1 MILRNLTIILFIIS
15 IICIVLGKVI
25 KKNKVCMLGYG
36 IIVVI
41 IIFWIV
47 FFIYALSENDKEL
60 ENQNIVYGNEDL
72 KSEIT
77 NNRNE
82 IDDLTF
88 KMQNETCYKY
98 GQVYKV
104 NDKKI
109 YFIDKEENKYSLE
122 NNNKFNY
129 IDGRTGVK
137 YSFDDIKE
145 NYYINVYN
153 QDCYIFKNIK
163 GEELKKELLISLSL
177 SDEYNIVR
185 TAIDNIQKVQQ
196 LGDNEAIV
204 TIIISDL
211 ISTEYY
217 PNSEKQSFEINV
229 KFTNNTKYQSK
240 GNYTYDASTIENSK
254 DTIMTLRLDEK
265 TLNNK
270 YPEVLE
276 FISSDS

>member
-122 NNNKFNY
+122 NNDKFNY

-211 ISTEYY
+211 ISPEYY

-254 DTIMTLRLDEK
+254 DTIMTLKLDEK
-265 TLNNK
+265 TLNYK

>member
-1 MILRNLTIILFIIS
+1 MILRNLTITLFIIS

-60 ENQNIVYGNEDL
+60 ENQNIVYGNENF

-88 KMQNETCYKY
+88 KMQNESCYKY

-122 NNNKFNY
+122 NNDKFNY

-177 SDEYNIVR
+177 SNEYNMVR

-196 LGDNEAIV
+196 LGNNEAIV

-211 ISTEYY
+211 ISPEYY

-254 DTIMTLRLDEK
+254 DTIMTLKLDEK

>member
-122 NNNKFNY
+122 NNDKFNY

-185 TAIDNIQKVQQ
+185 TAIDNIQKIQQ
-196 LGDNEAIV
+196 LGNNEAIV

-211 ISTEYY
+211 ISPEYY

-254 DTIMTLRLDEK
+254 DTIMTLKLDEK
-265 TLNNK
+265 TLNYK

>member
-122 NNNKFNY
+122 NNDKFNY

-177 SDEYNIVR
+177 SNEYNMVR

-196 LGDNEAIV
+196 LGNNEAIV

-211 ISTEYY
+211 ISSEYY

-240 GNYTYDASTIENSK
+240 GNHTYDASTIENSK
-254 DTIMTLRLDEK
+254 DTIMTLKLDEK
-265 TLNNK
+265 TLNYK

>member
-60 ENQNIVYGNEDL
+60 ENQNIVYGNENF

-88 KMQNETCYKY
+88 KMQNETYYKY

-109 YFIDKEENKYSLE
+109 YFIDKEENKNRVNE
-122 NNNKFNY
+122 K
-129 IDGRTGVK
+129 K
-137 YSFDDIKE
+137 YKS
-145 NYYINVYN
+145 
-153 QDCYIFKNIK
+153 K
-163 GEELKKELLISLSL
+163 GFAAGCSREVIERGAE
-177 SDEYNIVR
+177 
-185 TAIDNIQKVQQ
+185 Q
-196 LGDNEAIV
+196 LGW
-204 TIIISDL
+204 DL
-211 ISTEYY
+211 EKLLTMTLQAMAATE
-217 PNSEKQSFEINV
+217 
-229 KFTNNTKYQSK
+229 
-240 GNYTYDASTIENSK
+240 
-254 DTIMTLRLDEK
+254 DTIQAEMTAEQ
-265 TLNNK
+265 
-270 YPEVLE
+270 
-276 FISSDS
+276 

>member
-122 NNNKFNY
+122 NNDKFNY

-177 SDEYNIVR
+177 SNEYNMVR

-196 LGDNEAIV
+196 LGNNEAIV

-211 ISTEYY
+211 ISSEYY

-254 DTIMTLRLDEK
+254 DTIMTLKLDEK

>member
-60 ENQNIVYGNEDL
+60 ENQNIVYGNENL

-122 NNNKFNY
+122 NNDKFNY

-196 LGDNEAIV
+196 LGNNEAIV

-211 ISTEYY
+211 ISPEYY

-254 DTIMTLRLDEK
+254 DTIMTLKLDEK

>member
-47 FFIYALSENDKEL
+47 FFIYTLSENDKEL

-122 NNNKFNY
+122 NNDKFNY

-177 SDEYNIVR
+177 SNEYNMVR

-196 LGDNEAIV
+196 LGNNEAIV

-211 ISTEYY
+211 ISSEYY

-240 GNYTYDASTIENSK
+240 GNHTYDASTIENSK
-254 DTIMTLRLDEK
+254 DTIMTLKLDEK
-265 TLNNK
+265 TLNYK

>member
-1 MILRNLTIILFIIS
+1 MFLRNLTITLFIIS

-60 ENQNIVYGNEDL
+60 ENENIVYGNENL

-77 NNRNE
+77 NNRKE

-109 YFIDKEENKYSLE
+109 YFIDKEENKYSLD
-122 NNNKFNY
+122 NNDKFNY

-145 NYYINVYN
+145 SYYINVYN

-177 SDEYNIVR
+177 SDEYDIVR
-185 TAIDNIQKVQQ
+185 TAIDNIQKIQQ
-196 LGDNEAIV
+196 LGNNEAIV

-211 ISTEYY
+211 ISPEYY

-254 DTIMTLRLDEK
+254 DTIMTLKLDEK

>member
-25 KKNKVCMLGYG
+25 KKNKVCMLGYR
-36 IIVVI
+36 IIVFI

-60 ENQNIVYGNEDL
+60 ENQNIVYGNENL

-211 ISTEYY
+211 ISPEYY

-254 DTIMTLRLDEK
+254 DTIMTLKLDEK
-265 TLNNK
+265 TLNYK

>member
-60 ENQNIVYGNEDL
+60 ENQNIVYGNENF

-122 NNNKFNY
+122 NNDKFNY

-145 NYYINVYN
+145 SYYINVYN

-185 TAIDNIQKVQQ
+185 TAIDNIQKIQQ
-196 LGDNEAIV
+196 LGNNEAIV

-211 ISTEYY
+211 ISPEYY

-254 DTIMTLRLDEK
+254 DTIMTLKLDEK
-265 TLNNK
+265 TLNYK

>member
-1 MILRNLTIILFIIS
+1 MFLRNLTITLFIIS

-25 KKNKVCMLGYG
+25 KKNKVCMFGYG

-60 ENQNIVYGNEDL
+60 ENENIVYGNENL

-109 YFIDKEENKYSLE
+109 YFIDKEENKYSLD
-122 NNNKFNY
+122 NNDKFNY
-129 IDGRTGVK
+129 IDGRTGIK

-145 NYYINVYN
+145 SYYINVYN

-177 SDEYNIVR
+177 SDEYDIVR
-185 TAIDNIQKVQQ
+185 TAIDNIQKIQQ
-196 LGDNEAIV
+196 LGNNEAIV

-211 ISTEYY
+211 ISPEYY

-254 DTIMTLRLDEK
+254 DTIMTLKLDEK

>member
-60 ENQNIVYGNEDL
+60 ENQNIVYGNENL

-122 NNNKFNY
+122 NNDKFNY

-145 NYYINVYN
+145 NYYINVHN

-185 TAIDNIQKVQQ
+185 TAIDNIQKIQQ
-196 LGDNEAIV
+196 LGNNEAIV

-211 ISTEYY
+211 ISPEYY
-217 PNSEKQSFEINV
+217 PNSEKQSIEINV

-254 DTIMTLRLDEK
+254 DTIITLRLDEK

>member
-1 MILRNLTIILFIIS
+1 
-15 IICIVLGKVI
+15 
-25 KKNKVCMLGYG
+25 MLGYG

-72 KSEIT
+72 KSKIT

>member
-122 NNNKFNY
+122 NNDKFNY

-177 SDEYNIVR
+177 SNEYNMVR

-196 LGDNEAIV
+196 LGNNEAIV

-211 ISTEYY
+211 ISPEYY

-254 DTIMTLRLDEK
+254 DTIMTLKLDEK
-265 TLNNK
+265 TLNYK

>member
-60 ENQNIVYGNEDL
+60 ENQNIVYGNENL

-122 NNNKFNY
+122 NNDKFNY

-163 GEELKKELLISLSL
+163 GKELKKELLISLSL
-177 SDEYNIVR
+177 SNEYNMVR

-196 LGDNEAIV
+196 LGNNEATV

-211 ISTEYY
+211 ISPEYY

>member
-88 KMQNETCYKY
+88 KMQNESCYKY

-122 NNNKFNY
+122 NNDKFNY

-211 ISTEYY
+211 ISPEYY

-254 DTIMTLRLDEK
+254 DTIMTLKLDEK
-265 TLNNK
+265 TLNYK

>member
-60 ENQNIVYGNEDL
+60 ENQNIVYGNENL

-88 KMQNETCYKY
+88 KMQNETCYKF

-122 NNNKFNY
+122 NNDKFNY

-163 GEELKKELLISLSL
+163 GEELEKELLISLSL
-177 SDEYNIVR
+177 SDEYNMVR

-196 LGDNEAIV
+196 LGNNEAIV

-211 ISTEYY
+211 ISPEYY

>member
-177 SDEYNIVR
+177 SDEYNF
-185 TAIDNIQKVQQ
+185 KK
-196 LGDNEAIV
+196 
-204 TIIISDL
+204 
-211 ISTEYY
+211 Y
-217 PNSEKQSFEINV
+217 
-229 KFTNNTKYQSK
+229 NN
-240 GNYTYDASTIENSK
+240 
-254 DTIMTLRLDEK
+254 
-265 TLNNK
+265 
-270 YPEVLE
+270 
-276 FISSDS
+276 

>member
-185 TAIDNIQKVQQ
+185 TAIDNIQKIQQ

-211 ISTEYY
+211 ISPEYY

>member
-1 MILRNLTIILFIIS
+1 MILRNLTITLFIIS

-25 KKNKVCMLGYG
+25 KKNKICILGYG
-36 IIVVI
+36 IIAFI

-60 ENQNIVYGNEDL
+60 ENQNIVYCNENI

-88 KMQNETCYKY
+88 KMQNESCYKY

-211 ISTEYY
+211 ISPEYY

>member
-25 KKNKVCMLGYG
+25 KKNKICILGYG
-36 IIVVI
+36 IIAFI

-60 ENQNIVYGNEDL
+60 ENQNIVYGNENL

-109 YFIDKEENKYSLE
+109 YFLDKEENKYSFDYNE
-122 NNNKFNY
+122 EFNF

-137 YSFDDIKE
+137 YSFDDIK
-145 NYYINVYN
+145 
-153 QDCYIFKNIK
+153 
-163 GEELKKELLISLSL
+163 
-177 SDEYNIVR
+177 
-185 TAIDNIQKVQQ
+185 
-196 LGDNEAIV
+196 
-204 TIIISDL
+204 
-211 ISTEYY
+211 
-217 PNSEKQSFEINV
+217 
-229 KFTNNTKYQSK
+229 
-240 GNYTYDASTIENSK
+240 
-254 DTIMTLRLDEK
+254 
-265 TLNNK
+265 
-270 YPEVLE
+270 
-276 FISSDS
+276 

>member
-1 MILRNLTIILFIIS
+1 MILRNLTITLFIIS

-25 KKNKVCMLGYG
+25 KKNKICILGYG
-36 IIVVI
+36 IIAFI

-60 ENQNIVYGNEDL
+60 ENQNIVYCNENI

-88 KMQNETCYKY
+88 KMQNESCYKY

-177 SDEYNIVR
+177 SNEYNMVR

-211 ISTEYY
+211 ISPEYY

>member
-72 KSEIT
+72 KSKIT

>member
-122 NNNKFNY
+122 NNDKFNY

-196 LGDNEAIV
+196 LGNNEAIV

-211 ISTEYY
+211 ISPEYY

-254 DTIMTLRLDEK
+254 DTIMTLKLDEK
-265 TLNNK
+265 TLNYK

>member
-196 LGDNEAIV
+196 LGNNEAIV

-211 ISTEYY
+211 ISPEYY

-254 DTIMTLRLDEK
+254 DTIMTLKLDEK
-265 TLNNK
+265 TLNYK

>member
-1 MILRNLTIILFIIS
+1 MILRNLTITLFIIS

-25 KKNKVCMLGYG
+25 KKNKICILGYG
-36 IIVVI
+36 IIAFI

-60 ENQNIVYGNEDL
+60 ENQNIVYCNENI

-122 NNNKFNY
+122 NNDKFNY

-177 SDEYNIVR
+177 SNEYNMVR

-196 LGDNEAIV
+196 LGNNEAIV

-211 ISTEYY
+211 ISSEYY

-240 GNYTYDASTIENSK
+240 GNHTYDASTIENSK

-265 TLNNK
+265 TLNYK

>member
-60 ENQNIVYGNEDL
+60 ENQNIVYDNENL

-109 YFIDKEENKYSLE
+109 YFIDKEKNKYSLE
-122 NNNKFNY
+122 NNDKFNY

-137 YSFDDIKE
+137 YSFDDMKE

-177 SDEYNIVR
+177 SNEYNMVR

-196 LGDNEAIV
+196 LGNNEAIV

-211 ISTEYY
+211 ISPEYY

-254 DTIMTLRLDEK
+254 DTIMTLKLDEK
-265 TLNNK
+265 TLNYK

>member
-60 ENQNIVYGNEDL
+60 ENQNIVYDNENL

-109 YFIDKEENKYSLE
+109 YFIDKEKNKYSLE
-122 NNNKFNY
+122 NNDKFNY

-137 YSFDDIKE
+137 YSFDDMKE

-177 SDEYNIVR
+177 SNEYNMVR

-196 LGDNEAIV
+196 LGNNEAIV

-211 ISTEYY
+211 ISPEYY